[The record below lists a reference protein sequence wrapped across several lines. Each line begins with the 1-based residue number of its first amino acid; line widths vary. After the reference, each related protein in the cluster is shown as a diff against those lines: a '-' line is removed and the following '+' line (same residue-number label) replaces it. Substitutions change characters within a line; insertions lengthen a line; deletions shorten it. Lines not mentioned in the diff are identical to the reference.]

1 MKFESVKNI
10 DKYLKLLSSDLVNDL
25 KKLSKEDFAIKMWGR
40 EVNSYFD
47 DEHNKWRWGSFACNI
62 DYEDFL
68 CNIQIYGSDSQEIF
82 VRIAGT
88 PYGTVTTEIE
98 DKTLASCIRELI
110 VKDLFYPERGDS
122 K

>member
-1 MKFESVKNI
+1 M
-10 DKYLKLLSSDLVNDL
+10 LSSDLVNYL
-25 KKLSKEDFAIKMWGR
+25 KKLSKEDFSIKMWGR

-88 PYGTVTTEIE
+88 PYGTLSTEIE

-110 VKDLFYPERGDS
+110 VNDLFYPENGDL